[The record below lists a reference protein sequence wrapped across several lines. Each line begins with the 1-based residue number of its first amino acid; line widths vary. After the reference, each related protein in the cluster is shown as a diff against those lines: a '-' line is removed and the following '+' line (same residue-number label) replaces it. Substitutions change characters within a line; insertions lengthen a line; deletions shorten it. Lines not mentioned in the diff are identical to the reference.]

1 MRNDMQ
7 IHPIYKSLI
16 KLFIIIT
23 AVYLSFSYILPLIFP
38 FLIAVLLVK
47 LSSPLAHFFSD
58 KFRIPDKISGI
69 IAILIVAGSITG
81 IFSLIIVNMCSQ
93 FQLFCSNYHKYR
105 QFCSNTISDFMQNI
119 GNQIDYVFK
128 LHNGT
133 CISFMLNKFRHIQNI
148 YIDKL
153 CSNAAPI
160 ITKCFSYLTRIL
172 IYTFI
177 VFISMLIYNKDRQD
191 IRKQYETSIIYKPM
205 QKILSTLKTTG
216 AAYVRAQLIIIATN
230 WIVCSIS
237 FLILHNPYSI
247 LIGFIIAAV
256 DALPVLGSGT
266 FFVPIGIYYIIT
278 GNYLNAAIMFTA
290 YVITLFIREILEAR
304 LLGASMDILPFY
316 ILASVYIGLNVFG
329 VSGIILGPFG
339 LILIKTLYKIC

>member
-1 MRNDMQ
+1 
-7 IHPIYKSLI
+7 
-16 KLFIIIT
+16 
-23 AVYLSFSYILPLIFP
+23 
-38 FLIAVLLVK
+38 
-47 LSSPLAHFFSD
+47 
-58 KFRIPDKISGI
+58 
-69 IAILIVAGSITG
+69 
-81 IFSLIIVNMCSQ
+81 
-93 FQLFCSNYHKYR
+93 
-105 QFCSNTISDFMQNI
+105 
-119 GNQIDYVFK
+119 
-128 LHNGT
+128 
-133 CISFMLNKFRHIQNI
+133 
-148 YIDKL
+148 
-153 CSNAAPI
+153 
-160 ITKCFSYLTRIL
+160 
-172 IYTFI
+172 
-177 VFISMLIYNKDRQD
+177 MLIYNKDRQD

-247 LIGFIIAAV
+247 LLGFIIAAV